1 MGSVAVRGSG
11 LDNMTLVGLKLGVQR
26 EGGTGVAMGWVG
38 VQGEGIGVGL
48 RSEGVQ
54 EEGVG
59 VRPKVLAEGAVEG
72 VRGVRGVGLLWV
84 SGVALNNLEAS
95 EAVSCSFCLFFK
107 NLEQKIRLT
116 Q

>member
-72 VRGVRGVGLLWV
+72 VRGVGLLWV

-95 EAVSCSFCLFFK
+95 EAVSCSFCLS
-107 NLEQKIRLT
+107 L
-116 Q
+116 

>member
-1 MGSVAVRGSG
+1 M
-11 LDNMTLVGLKLGVQR
+11 GLKLGVQG
-26 EGGTGVAMGWVG
+26 EGTGVALGWVG
-38 VQGEGIGVGL
+38 VQGEGTGVGL
-48 RSEGVQ
+48 RLEGAQ
-54 EEGVG
+54 EAVVG
-59 VRPKVLAEGAVEG
+59 VRPKVLAEGAVVG
-72 VRGVRGVGLLWV
+72 VMGVRGVGLLSV